1 MNIHKRQ
8 LAGQARG
15 AGGHVMSRSE
25 CGCEMRVGV
34 EPASVRRRRRAHVL
48 ALVALLLLLM
58 VPGDADALGPNWDSQ
73 ARPDA
78 QERSVRSRK
87 LDLDGT
93 EGMEVKLKDFLK
105 GVPWAAAPASSEGN
119 GTVTDVPVVSVVSPG
134 NVTSQAGSLEMNE
147 TLFAS
152 IRDCDDLPV
161 ASLRDCIASI
171 FEGSPYSNLTNV
183 LDFIL
188 DAAFLN
194 DTEGGGGDS
203 FRIDEAQDQDQV
215 QAAGD
220 GAAVPQGSSGSA
232 ATIAVTVTVTTV
244 VLAAIGAVG
253 LAIALRRRKEGSG
266 GASPA
271 AGALVHQGSASKIG
285 LDLNMSGED
294 VELDEVVGRGA
305 FGVVYRATWRG
316 RQVAVKSIAPGHPGE
331 KHLRAFRKEVEVLS
345 KLDHE
350 NIVVMFGACCSPS
363 PGGGV
368 FLVEEF
374 VSRGSL
380 HDRIHARE
388 DKMETEEI
396 VRLGLE
402 IARALAYLH
411 PRIVHVSDVHPSPY
425 LSLSLVFEPKSDSQT
440 LFSSSF

>member
-1 MNIHKRQ
+1 
-8 LAGQARG
+8 
-15 AGGHVMSRSE
+15 
-25 CGCEMRVGV
+25 MRVRF
-34 EPASVRRRRRAHVL
+34 EPASGRRPRRAHVL

-58 VPGDADALGPNWDSQ
+58 VPGDANALGPNWDGVAQ
-73 ARPDA
+73 TRPDT

-93 EGMEVKLKDFLK
+93 GGMEVKLKDFLK
-105 GVPWAAAPASSEGN
+105 GVPWAAAPASAEGN

-152 IRDCDDLPV
+152 IRDCGDLPV

-203 FRIDEAQDQDQV
+203 FRIDEAQDQV

-331 KHLRAFRKEVEVLS
+331 KHMRAFRKEVEVLS

-380 HDRIHARE
+380 HDRIHARK

>member
-1 MNIHKRQ
+1 
-8 LAGQARG
+8 
-15 AGGHVMSRSE
+15 
-25 CGCEMRVGV
+25 
-34 EPASVRRRRRAHVL
+34 
-48 ALVALLLLLM
+48 
-58 VPGDADALGPNWDSQ
+58 
-73 ARPDA
+73 
-78 QERSVRSRK
+78 
-87 LDLDGT
+87 
-93 EGMEVKLKDFLK
+93 
-105 GVPWAAAPASSEGN
+105 
-119 GTVTDVPVVSVVSPG
+119 
-134 NVTSQAGSLEMNE
+134 
-147 TLFAS
+147 
-152 IRDCDDLPV
+152 
-161 ASLRDCIASI
+161 
-171 FEGSPYSNLTNV
+171 
-183 LDFIL
+183 
-188 DAAFLN
+188 
-194 DTEGGGGDS
+194 
-203 FRIDEAQDQDQV
+203 
-215 QAAGD
+215 
-220 GAAVPQGSSGSA
+220 
-232 ATIAVTVTVTTV
+232 
-244 VLAAIGAVG
+244 
-253 LAIALRRRKEGSG
+253 
-266 GASPA
+266 
-271 AGALVHQGSASKIG
+271 
-285 LDLNMSGED
+285 MSGED